1 MKVIFLNTL
10 LTKLNIRHNHFQWP
24 GGGTNKTRIK
34 TAPTRKPT
42 HRPEIRTL
50 YLHSV
55 LTAVPWRS
63 YMKLVDSDYKL
74 RNWLHNS
81 RKLQTSHQV
90 KFSLCVVFDHFLTK
104 KVLPA
109 ERSIR
114 IPSLSSSHGFGGHLH
129 RGHILNSVK
138 LRWSPCCT
146 KHISHWHISNNSER
160 PSTKATRFDG

>member
-1 MKVIFLNTL
+1 MEQTRQELRTTL
-10 LTKLNIRHNHFQWP
+10 
-24 GGGTNKTRIK
+24 
-34 TAPTRKPT
+34 TRKT
-42 HRPEIRTL
+42 TYRPEIRTL
-50 YLHSV
+50 YFHSV
-55 LTAVPWRS
+55 LTAVSWRS
-63 YMKLVDSDYKL
+63 DMKLVDSNYKL

-81 RKLQTSHQV
+81 CKLQTSCQV
-90 KFSLCVVFDHFLTK
+90 RFSLCVMFDHFLTK

-160 PSTKATRFDG
+160 PSKKRYDLTDNYHARFNTCSRSFKTRSPPH